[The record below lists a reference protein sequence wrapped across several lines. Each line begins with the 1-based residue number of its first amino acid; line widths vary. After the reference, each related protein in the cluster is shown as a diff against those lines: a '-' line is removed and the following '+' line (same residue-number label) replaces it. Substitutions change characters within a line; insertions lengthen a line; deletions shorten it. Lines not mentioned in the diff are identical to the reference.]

1 MAIVQDGRYRL
12 PFAVRTVVAQG
23 SWGTTSF
30 DETTNRLLLVYCDY
44 QNLLVAN
51 IHIMLLKLST
61 KMTRQACTFIFQWAL
76 VVLLLVRQ
84 SVSFQYAAKQ
94 PTLSTSSS
102 SLSSDS
108 SKVTMPSAELD
119 DMMGLTSNERTV
131 VNVHRVASQ
140 SVVYVTSVLKTSD
153 ANRRQLKRRRGISRA
168 RQPKD
173 DGDQAKEGGM
183 QKLPQGTLLGSGS
196 GFVVDADGYIVTNYH
211 VIQRA
216 YETNQMVINYEQFL
230 DNLGK
235 NSTRCINGLKVEGL
249 VDRTVDAIF
258 GRDDTSNSDSIS
270 SLPACV
276 FVRFGTNGNGQDSN
290 AWYYACEIVDVVK
303 ELDIAVLRMQSPM
316 NGSERM
322 PLKALSYGSSSNL
335 LVGQTLLA
343 IGNPFGL
350 DRTITSGLVSALGRT
365 VTGVAGNPINNCI
378 QTDAS
383 INPGKTFSVLSSH
396 NFHANQLNFSPS
408 LSR

>member
-1 MAIVQDGRYRL
+1 
-12 PFAVRTVVAQG
+12 
-23 SWGTTSF
+23 
-30 DETTNRLLLVYCDY
+30 
-44 QNLLVAN
+44 
-51 IHIMLLKLST
+51 
-61 KMTRQACTFIFQWAL
+61 
-76 VVLLLVRQ
+76 
-84 SVSFQYAAKQ
+84 
-94 PTLSTSSS
+94 
-102 SLSSDS
+102 
-108 SKVTMPSAELD
+108 
-119 DMMGLTSNERTV
+119 
-131 VNVHRVASQ
+131 
-140 SVVYVTSVLKTSD
+140 
-153 ANRRQLKRRRGISRA
+153 
-168 RQPKD
+168 
-173 DGDQAKEGGM
+173 M

-270 SLPACV
+270 GLPACV

-290 AWYYACEIVDVVK
+290 ASYYACEIVDVVK
-303 ELDIAVLRMQSPM
+303 ELDIAVLWIQSPM
-316 NGSERM
+316 KERM

-396 NFHANQLNFSPS
+396 NFHANQLNFFSFFI
-408 LSR
+408 